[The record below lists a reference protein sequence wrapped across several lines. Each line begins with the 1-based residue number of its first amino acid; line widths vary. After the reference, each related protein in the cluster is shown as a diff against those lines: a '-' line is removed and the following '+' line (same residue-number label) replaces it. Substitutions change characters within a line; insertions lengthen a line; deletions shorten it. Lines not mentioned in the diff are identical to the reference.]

1 MQIKTTDLSH
11 TYALGTIS
19 EFTALKNV
27 SVTFSLGEF
36 IAIIG
41 HTGSGKTTLIE
52 HLNGLLR
59 PTRGRVAIGE
69 IVIEGGRRRPAK
81 IKISIRSVN
90 VSELFFSLLSTN
102 FFEET
107 IEKDIIFGPRNM
119 GVPLPR
125 AQALAKEYI
134 KLVGLPEEYLQRSP
148 FALSGGQ
155 KRRVAL
161 AGILA
166 MEPDILIFDEPTAG
180 LDPEGSR
187 EMYGIF
193 KQLNAKGKTI
203 VVVTHDLDKVLSYV
217 KRTIVLRHGQVARD
231 GNTLDVLYDHAF
243 LIENELEPPKLVSL
257 VGQLESCGLK
267 IGRVS
272 DLSQLVRRIK
282 LARGKSMNS
291 VTIGKYIPGNSFV
304 HRLDPRVKLL
314 INILLIVLVFLTSS
328 LIMQTIFLVP
338 IFVAFLFRICAK
350 VCCSVL

>member
-81 IKISIRSVN
+81 IKNINSIRKRVG
-90 VSELFFSLLSTN
+90 VVFQFAEYQL
-102 FFEET
+102 FEET

-282 LARGKSMNS
+282 LTRGK
-291 VTIGKYIPGNSFV
+291 K
-304 HRLDPRVKLL
+304 HE
-314 INILLIVLVFLTSS
+314 
-328 LIMQTIFLVP
+328 
-338 IFVAFLFRICAK
+338 
-350 VCCSVL
+350 